1 MVMIRRELPRTRGA
15 GWVRRPCRIE
25 VEEGSPFRGPLRCHR
40 LRCPAE
46 HSAYLGRL
54 RELLLLFG
62 FDSDS
67 PDKAEQFASD
77 PSHNLIFV
85 LTARRHRFVPFMQP
99 LLGLPGDLLR
109 FLADGQI
116 LLSSQQQPNH
126 IWPMLIRPSRF
137 PDHTSEVAVA
147 GLGDPAALHPVAAG
161 VL

>member
-1 MVMIRRELPRTRGA
+1 MFAGPRFWTAGPMAAEEQTRRLITLIFAGRNRMVMIRRELPRTWGA

-46 HSAYLGRL
+46 HSANLGRL

-109 FLADGQI
+109 FLADGQ
-116 LLSSQQQPNH
+116 
-126 IWPMLIRPSRF
+126 
-137 PDHTSEVAVA
+137 
-147 GLGDPAALHPVAAG
+147 
-161 VL
+161 